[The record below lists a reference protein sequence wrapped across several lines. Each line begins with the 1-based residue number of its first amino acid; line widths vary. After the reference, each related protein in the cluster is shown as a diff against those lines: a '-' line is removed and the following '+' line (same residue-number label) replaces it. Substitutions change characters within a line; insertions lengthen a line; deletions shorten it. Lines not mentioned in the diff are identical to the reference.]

1 LLFVTT
7 QETPE
12 KAGGFRVFALFPH

>member
-12 KAGGFRVFALFPH
+12 KAGGFRVFAIFPH